1 MSKYI
6 MRLDDACPRHD
17 RDKWQRMEELLN
29 AYGVKPIVGIIP
41 DCRDP
46 QMEQYPEDPEFWD
59 RARAW
64 QSRGWAMALHGW
76 QHVYVTREGGLN
88 PVHQRSEFAGLSLE
102 KQKEKIAAGMEV
114 FNAQG
119 IKPVA
124 FIAPSHTFDKD
135 TLRALLECTDIRS
148 ISDTV
153 ARAPYN
159 KYGFTFVP
167 QQTGR
172 ARKLNLDWVTFCY
185 HPNVMG
191 EEDFLELEGFLRVH
205 EGEFVPYP
213 KGQTKRREDIG
224 DKLLRLGYF
233 TMRHIRRKL
242 NGK

>member
-1 MSKYI
+1 M
-6 MRLDDACPRHD
+6 
-17 RDKWQRMEELLN
+17 
-29 AYGVKPIVGIIP
+29 
-41 DCRDP
+41 
-46 QMEQYPEDPEFWD
+46 
-59 RARAW
+59 
-64 QSRGWAMALHGW
+64 
-76 QHVYVTREGGLN
+76 
-88 PVHQRSEFAGLSLE
+88 
-102 KQKEKIAAGMEV
+102 
-114 FNAQG
+114 
-119 IKPVA
+119 A
-124 FIAPSHTFDKD
+124 FIAPSHTFDRD

-205 EGEFVPYP
+205 EGGCVAYP
-213 KGQTKRREDIG
+213 KGQTRRREDMG

-233 TMRHIRRKL
+233 TMRRIRRNL

>member
-1 MSKYI
+1 MEKVKLSNEIISSIARTYQYI
-6 MRLDDACPRHD
+6 SRIDIQADYFEEINNRDTEHLKFTKSGKLSESNEKVCRQYVAEEYQEAFFKFVDLKTLPERMKNEETLVLEYRMKDGDWHRLRFVEKK
-17 RDKWQRMEELLN
+17 RDEN
-29 AYGVKPIVGIIP
+29 GV
-41 DCRDP
+41 
-46 QMEQYPEDPEFWD
+46 
-59 RARAW
+59 
-64 QSRGWAMALHGW
+64 LT
-76 QHVYVTREGGLN
+76 HVLC
-88 PVHQRSEFAGLSLE
+88 L
-102 KQKEKIAAGMEV
+102 
-114 FNAQG
+114 
-119 IKPVA
+119 
-124 FIAPSHTFDKD
+124 
-135 TLRALLECTDIRS
+135 IRS
-148 ISDTV
+148 ISDTI